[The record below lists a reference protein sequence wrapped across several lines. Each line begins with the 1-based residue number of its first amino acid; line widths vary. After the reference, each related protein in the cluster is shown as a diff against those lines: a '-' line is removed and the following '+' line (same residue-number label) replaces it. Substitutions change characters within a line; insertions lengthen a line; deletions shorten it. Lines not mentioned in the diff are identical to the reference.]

1 MIEPTTR
8 PIRPGI
14 TTDPFPNSAK
24 VFVEGSL
31 PGVRVPMR
39 EIRVAPTQTHRGATV
54 ENPPVTVYDTSG
66 PYTDPAAE
74 IDLHRGLPPL
84 RREWIVGR
92 GDVEE
97 LSEVSSEYG
106 RRRAADPRLAAVR
119 FPHLRR
125 PLCAKPGANVTQM
138 HYARLGVVTPEM
150 EFIAIRENQRR
161 ELARE
166 ALGG

>member
-1 MIEPTTR
+1 MIDSKPLPDVLSTE
-8 PIRPGI
+8 
-14 TTDPFPNSAK
+14 PFPNSRK
-24 VFVEGSL
+24 IHVEGSR

-39 EIRVAPTQTHRGATV
+39 EIRLSPTRTV

-74 IDLHRGLPPL
+74 IDLQQGLPPL
-84 RREWIVGR
+84 RREWIVSR

-97 LSEVSSEYG
+97 LPSVSSEYG
-106 RRRAADPRLAAVR
+106 RRRAADPGLAPIR
-119 FPHLRR
+119 FPNVRR

-138 HYARLGVVTPEM
+138 HYARRGIVTPEM

-161 ELARE
+161 ELA
-166 ALGG
+166 LGS